1 MRLERTRDH
10 KTLKSAD
17 APFED
22 EKFSYLVAARP
33 GRGLEGCGARVIKPL
48 HRTKFDVTLPLCA
61 EPGLETRT
69 IAKRDKPAFRDARHL
84 DWGDA
89 I

>member
-1 MRLERTRDH
+1 MR
-10 KTLKSAD
+10 
-17 APFED
+17 PFED

-33 GRGLEGCGARVIKPL
+33 GVGSRAAARIIKPA
-48 HRTKFDVTLPLCA
+48 HRTKFDLTLPLCA